1 MLILCNKN
9 ATLFIYTSAYA
20 QILCVTSIPSLQA
33 VVLLSLKATTKNAN
47 AAGVRTWIAYINLFE
62 NFDVGF
68 WWIGIPLRFAVGV
81 GILRFCKSWKSVNH
95 FIGQV
100 VIFLRKRSQ
109 GIPKQAERIPKV
121 AGMERRVNAP
131 CLSRNDI
138 AKTRDLLSNSPR
150 LFFVYKKISPLN
162 ANLCAYIINQ
172 HSFRLSTGLLNY
184 FVFWMVLFVR

>member
-1 MLILCNKN
+1 MQLKHP
-9 ATLFIYTSAYA
+9 LFIHASAYA
-20 QILCVTSIPSLQA
+20 QNLGATSIPPLKV

-68 WWIGIPLRFAVGV
+68 WWIDIPLRFAVGV
-81 GILRFCKSWKSVNH
+81 GILRFCKSGKSVNH
-95 FIGQV
+95 FIVRV
-100 VIFLRKRSQ
+100 VIVLRKRSY
-109 GIPKQAERIPKV
+109 GIPERAERIPKV

-172 HSFRLSTGLLNY
+172 HSFRLPTGGIKII
-184 FVFWMVLFVR
+184 LFFG